1 MSLYRQLWLA
11 IIISMLLALG
21 GGLLASLVSARSYL
35 ESQLSIKNTDNATAL
50 ALSLSLNNQ
59 DATMVELAVAS
70 LFDGG
75 HYEWI
80 RVTDPQ
86 GGLLTE
92 RVAPL
97 RDVDAPA
104 WFVRIL
110 PIRAQAGRAQISNG
124 WKQVGVV
131 SLASHSRFAYG
142 ALWKS
147 AYEMVAAL
155 MLAGLVGCLLGALIL
170 RRLRSPL
177 DAVIRQAN
185 AISQRRFVVIDEPN
199 VPELRQLAVAM
210 NATVGRLKNMFDEEA
225 ARLEL
230 MRREAHCDP
239 LTGLFNRSHFLA
251 RLQQSLVADDAIT
264 GSLLLVRLADLAEVN
279 RRLGRAVTDD
289 YLCRMAEC
297 IQQQVLLHVQGLA
310 ARLNG
315 ADFALLLPG
324 EESGRAC
331 AEALMQELVKKAGPF
346 LQDRPVAAIGV
357 GRFVPGMELGA
368 LLTRVDT
375 ALASAQAA
383 DGNVVHEALQVM
395 QGGELL
401 PQTSEHWSKLILG
414 ALEQQWVTLAAF
426 PVVGLTGQLLHQEC
440 PMRLK
445 LGANEDWLPAA
456 RFFPVAERLRL
467 TPAIDLVAVTL
478 GLRLLRDQ
486 PGLPGVAINLSGHS
500 LTDSAFLK
508 KISALL
514 DQYRDVAPRL
524 WVEVSE
530 SSAYKHF
537 AAFRALCQLLKAVH
551 CRVGLEHFGYHFSQ
565 IGSLH
570 DLGLDYLKVDAS
582 FIRAID
588 SNSGNAVFLKGL
600 TGIAHNIGLQVLAEG
615 VASEAELLTLVSLGF
630 DGATGPAISN
640 AGFKSGG
647 S

>member
-11 IIISMLLALG
+11 IVTSMLLALG

-59 DATMVELAVAS
+59 DATMVELTVAS

-80 RVTDPQ
+80 RVSNPQ

-92 RVAPL
+92 RVAPAG
-97 RDVDAPA
+97 DVDAPA
-104 WFVRIL
+104 WFVRLL

-131 SLASHSRFAYG
+131 TLASHSRFAYG

-155 MLAGLVGCLLGALIL
+155 ILAGLVGGLLGALIL
-170 RRLRSPL
+170 QRLRSPL
-177 DAVIRQAN
+177 NAVVQQAN
-185 AISQRRFVVIDEPN
+185 AISQRRFVVIEEPK

-210 NATVGRLKNMFDEEA
+210 NTTVGRLKHMFDEEA

-230 MRREAHCDP
+230 MRLEAHCDP

-251 RLQQSLVADDAIT
+251 RLQQSLVADDAVA
-264 GSLLLVRLADLAEVN
+264 GSLLLVRLADL
-279 RRLGRAVTDD
+279 
-289 YLCRMAEC
+289 
-297 IQQQVLLHVQGLA
+297 LA

-324 EESGRAC
+324 EELGRVG
-331 AEALMQELVKKAGPF
+331 AEALMQELVEKAGPF
-346 LQDRPVAAIGV
+346 LQDGPVAAIGV
-357 GRFVPGMELGA
+357 GHFVPGMELSA
-368 LLTRVDT
+368 LLTRVDA

-383 DGNVVHEALQVM
+383 NGNVVQEALQEP
-395 QGGELL
+395 QGGELR
-401 PQTSEHWSKLILG
+401 PQTSEQWSKLILG
-414 ALEQQWVTLAAF
+414 ALDKQWVALAAF
-426 PVVGLTGQLLHQEC
+426 PVVALSGQLLHQEC

-445 LGANEDWLPAA
+445 LGLDEDWLPAA

-467 TPAIDLVAVTL
+467 TPAIDLMALSL
-478 GLRLLRDQ
+478 GLRTLREQ
-486 PGLPGVAINLSGHS
+486 PGLPGLAINLSGHS
-500 LTDSAFLK
+500 LSDAAFLQ

-514 DQYRDVAPRL
+514 EPYRDVAPRL

-530 SSAYKHF
+530 TSAYKHF
-537 AAFRALCQLLKAVH
+537 AAFRALCRLLKAAH

-582 FIRAID
+582 FIREID
-588 SNSGNAVFLKGL
+588 RNSGNAVFLKGL

-615 VASEAELLTLVSLGF
+615 VASDAELQV
-630 DGATGPAISN
+630 
-640 AGFKSGG
+640 
-647 S
+647 